1 MKIYSMTAT
10 FGKLENQTLTLEPGL
25 NVIHAPNEW
34 GKSTWCA
41 FLVVMLY
48 GLDTRA
54 KTTKTQIADKERY
67 APWSGLPMSGSMDLC
82 WRGRNITIQRRP
94 KGRTPM
100 GDFSAYE
107 TNTGLPVPELTA
119 TTCGQTLLGVE
130 RSVFQRAGFIQLSDM
145 PVTQDES
152 LRRRLNALVTTGDEG
167 NASDALAQK
176 LKELKNHCRYN
187 RTGLLPQAEAQRTEL
202 ENKLRQ
208 LQEQQLQVRQLQAQ
222 QAELETYAARL
233 ENHKNA
239 LAYAAAQD
247 ALEKAA
253 AAQQE
258 QEEARLRVARLEAAC
273 HALPAQPE
281 LLVEQ
286 GEDLQAELHTLVQ
299 SEMHLPQPPMKPMVD
314 AEWTPE
320 DAREAAQM
328 VRTLEKRR
336 RSWGLPACL
345 CLAAAALGVVA
356 GLLVRELL
364 PAALVLSLLLAGF
377 GIWCRI
383 RQRRLTS
390 EIRDICGHF
399 EDANP
404 DHWELAALEQ
414 KMQWEEYGRKAEQY
428 RAARRRWEADR
439 DALNARITEFTGG
452 KPLAEALGLLRR
464 AAEQRQA
471 LALAR
476 RDYAQA
482 VRYAE
487 NMATATVTA
496 EKPGRDDTLTL
507 TEEETRREM
516 ADTDFLRRQLNT
528 RLGKCQGAVEH
539 LGSREQLEKQLLA
552 VDTRIA
558 QLTKTYDALD
568 LALQTLQKA
577 SNELQRRFAPRISRQ
592 AQQLFGRL
600 TGGRYNRLTLQQDL
614 SIQAGAET
622 ETTLHTAQWRSD
634 GTIDQLYLALRL
646 AVARELTPGAPLVL
660 DDAFARFDDD
670 RLAAAMEILREEAQ
684 TRQVILFSC
693 QSREKALG

>member
-1 MKIYSMTAT
+1 MRIYSMTAT

-25 NVIHAPNEW
+25 NIIHAPNEW

-41 FLVVMLY
+41 FLAVMLY

-82 WRGRNITIQRRP
+82 WRGRNITIQRRA

-100 GDFSAYE
+100 GDFSAFE
-107 TNTGLPVPELTA
+107 TDTGLPVPELTA

-130 RSVFQRAGFIQLSDM
+130 RSVFQRSGFIQLSDM

-187 RTGLLPQAEAQRTEL
+187 RTGLLPQAETQRTEL
-202 ENKLRQ
+202 EDRL
-208 LQEQQLQVRQLQAQ
+208 RQLQAQ
-222 QAELETYAARL
+222 QLQVQQLQEQQAELEAYALRL
-233 ENHKNA
+233 KNHKNA
-239 LAYAAAQD
+239 LAYAAARE

-258 QEEARLRVARLEAAC
+258 QEAARVRVEQLEAAC
-273 HALPAQPE
+273 RALPDQPE
-281 LLVEQ
+281 RLVEQ
-286 GEDLQAELHTLVQ
+286 GEGLQEALHTLVQ
-299 SEMHLPQPPMKPMVD
+299 SELHLPQPPMKPMVD

-328 VRTLEKRR
+328 VHFLEKWR
-336 RSWGLPACL
+336 RSKGLQACL
-345 CLAAAALGVVA
+345 CFAAAAFGMVT

-364 PAALVLSLLLAGF
+364 PAALVLSLLLVGF

-383 RQRRLTS
+383 KQRRHTS
-390 EIRDICGHF
+390 DIRDICDHF
-399 EDANP
+399 DDSNP
-404 DHWELAALEQ
+404 DHWELAALERE
-414 KMQWEEYGRKAEQY
+414 MLWEEYGRKAEQY
-428 RAARRRWEADR
+428 RSARRRWEADR
-439 DALNARITEFTGG
+439 DALNARIAEFTGG
-452 KPLAEALGLLRR
+452 KPLAETLAVLRQ

-471 LALAR
+471 LAFAR

-487 NMATATVTA
+487 NMTAVTVTA
-496 EKPGRDDTLTL
+496 EKPGCEDTLTL
-507 TEEETRREM
+507 TEAETRREL
-516 ADTDFLRRQLNT
+516 ADTDFLRRQLST
-528 RLGKCQGAVEH
+528 RLGECQGAVAH
-539 LGSREQLEKQLLA
+539 LGSREQVETQLSA
-552 VDTRIA
+552 VNTRIA
-558 QLTKTYDALD
+558 HLTKTFDALD

-577 SNELQRRFAPRISRQ
+577 SDELQRRFAPRISRQ

-634 GTIDQLYLALRL
+634 GTADQLYLALRL
-646 AVARELTPGAPLVL
+646 AVARELTPEAPLVL